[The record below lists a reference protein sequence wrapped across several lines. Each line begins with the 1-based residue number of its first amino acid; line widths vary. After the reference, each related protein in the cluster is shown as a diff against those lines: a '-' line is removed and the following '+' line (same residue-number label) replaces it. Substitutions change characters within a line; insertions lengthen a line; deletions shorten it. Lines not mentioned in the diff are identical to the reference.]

1 MSTWYFKAEIVDAA
15 TDAVINSGAQ
25 VYYGTSPSVST
36 TSSYKLNIGSNKA
49 FSVTSGTSFY
59 FKAVLDQAKADWV
72 VWKWSCYCPRISTSS
87 SNPKEFT
94 ENPCGP
100 WNLSSVA
107 QNSSSTYNVVTL
119 YICDKNVSV
128 TFNGNG
134 GSAPSEPKTVTLGK
148 PFGYLPTPTRPN
160 YAFVGWYTAASGG
173 TLVTPDTEVSD
184 PKDIALYAHWVNAT
198 SATITFN
205 AHGGTGA
212 PSQISFT
219 TGTAVTIPEGKPTRS
234 EYIFAGWAVDSN
246 AYQVEYFPG
255 KTYYPTSSLYLY
267 AAWRKPLPVQSYSS
281 SSMVNQDRTLFS
293 AKDSLGGNNT
303 AVILLDG
310 THLPSGVFFIP
321 TLSPYLYGVNCWINS
336 VGYAD
341 PRARGMFI
349 AVDLGGEYRKS
360 TMSGAIGSTNISIQ
374 EGTNTAATAS
384 VRQFVAAPT
393 FAGSSTNGDF
403 CRDLTLGI
411 DVDALEADGLEF
423 EGWFYTEAGGTVATG
438 YYTGTDAWLRYG
450 NQLPT
455 LGMTSLPNN
464 KHCMIAPLVRKRR
477 YVCAFDAQGGTVT
490 PAFKYVTYQDAYG
503 TLPTPVLSGYSFVG
517 WYTAASGGTR
527 VLEETIFTSK
537 LDHILYAH
545 WSTVGQTRT
554 IYFDAAGGTC
564 PTASKSATVG
574 SAVGTLPTATRSGY
588 TFVGWF
594 RSTVGNDQV
603 TAQTIMGEENMTL
616 YAHWSATTVT
626 ITFNAN
632 GGTVDEPSR
641 TVPYGRQIQR
651 LPLPVRPGQAFDGWF
666 TAATG
671 GTEITK
677 TTIATTSLEVYA
689 HWRPNSASLWSV
701 TTF

>member
-1 MSTWYFKAEIVDAA
+1 
-15 TDAVINSGAQ
+15 
-25 VYYGTSPSVST
+25 
-36 TSSYKLNIGSNKA
+36 
-49 FSVTSGTSFY
+49 
-59 FKAVLDQAKADWV
+59 
-72 VWKWSCYCPRISTSS
+72 
-87 SNPKEFT
+87 
-94 ENPCGP
+94 
-100 WNLSSVA
+100 
-107 QNSSSTYNVVTL
+107 
-119 YICDKNVSV
+119 
-128 TFNGNG
+128 
-134 GSAPSEPKTVTLGK
+134 
-148 PFGYLPTPTRPN
+148 
-160 YAFVGWYTAASGG
+160 
-173 TLVTPDTEVSD
+173 
-184 PKDIALYAHWVNAT
+184 
-198 SATITFN
+198 
-205 AHGGTGA
+205 
-212 PSQISFT
+212 
-219 TGTAVTIPEGKPTRS
+219 
-234 EYIFAGWAVDSN
+234 
-246 AYQVEYFPG
+246 
-255 KTYYPTSSLYLY
+255 
-267 AAWRKPLPVQSYSS
+267 
-281 SSMVNQDRTLFS
+281 
-293 AKDSLGGNNT
+293 
-303 AVILLDG
+303 
-310 THLPSGVFFIP
+310 
-321 TLSPYLYGVNCWINS
+321 
-336 VGYAD
+336 
-341 PRARGMFI
+341 MFI

-411 DVDALEADGLEF
+411 DVDALETDGFEF

-438 YYTGTDAWLRYG
+438 YYEGADAWLRYG

-455 LGMTSLPNN
+455 LGMTTLPNN
-464 KHCMIAPLVRKRR
+464 KHPMIAPLVRKRR

-490 PAFKYVTYQDAYG
+490 PAFKYVTYQDTYG

-527 VLEETIFTSK
+527 VLESTTFTSK

-545 WSTVGQTRT
+545 WSTVGQPRT

-632 GGTVDEPSR
+632 GGTVSEPSR
-641 TVPYGRQIQR
+641 NVPYGRQLNR
-651 LPLPVRPGQAFDGWF
+651 LPIAVSPGQAFDGWF

-677 TTIATTSLEVYA
+677 TTIATASIEVFA
-689 HWRPNSASLWSV
+689 HWHTNSASLWSV